1 MARAP
6 KKTDE
11 EIAAEASE
19 HVDDTKPR
27 YRVIEKSFIGHTL
40 HEAGA
45 EVTHEGDV
53 VSDNLSPL
61 NAAAQAVVDAQSDPH
76 LDKTDPKAKAAHRT
90 PRRAADAAAAGVDA
104 QDDDDLG

>member
-11 EIAAEASE
+11 EIAADAAEV
-19 HVDDTKPR
+19 VDNEKPR
-27 YRVIEKSFIGHTL
+27 YRVIEKSFIGHTR

-45 EVTHEGDV
+45 EITYEGDV

-61 NAAAQAVVDAQSDPH
+61 NAAAQAVVDAQSDDH
-76 LDKTDPKAKAAHRT
+76 LDKTGGKGSTD
-90 PRRAADAAAAGVDA
+90 PRRLADAAAAGVA
-104 QDDDDLG
+104 TEDDDELA